1 MTSITNDYLLPKQTQ
16 AVQKSDSL
24 GKDDFLKL
32 LLIQLQNQ
40 DPSNPVDDREF
51 IAQMATFSSLEQMTN
66 MNKTL
71 EGFVQS
77 QANQTLL
84 KYSELIGKEI
94 TFEVADSDKLT
105 GEQETAKVASVKYN
119 KEGFLQIG
127 LEDGTWIFDTQIVGV
142 AKAGVEATP
151 EKEPSE

>member
-1 MTSITNDYLLPKQTQ
+1 MTSITNDFLLPKPSQ
-16 AVQKSDSL
+16 AVRSGDSL

-71 EGFVQS
+71 ETFVQS
-77 QANQTLL
+77 QSKQTLL
-84 KYSELIGKEI
+84 QYSELINKEV
-94 TFEVADSDKLT
+94 TYELGDSTSLE
-105 GEQETAKVASVKYN
+105 GEQKTAKVTSVKYDRDRV
-119 KEGFLQIG
+119 LQIG
-127 LEDGTWIFDTQIVGV
+127 LEDGTWILEKQVVGIAPGIEDKV
-142 AKAGVEATP
+142 ND
-151 EKEPSE
+151 

>member
-1 MTSITNDYLLPKQTQ
+1 MMTSITNDFLLPKPSQ
-16 AVQKSDSL
+16 AVRNGDSL

-71 EGFVQS
+71 ESFVQS
-77 QANQTLL
+77 QSKQTLL
-84 KYSELIGKEI
+84 QYSELINKEI
-94 TFEVADSDKLT
+94 TYELGDSTSLE
-105 GEQETAKVASVKYN
+105 GEQKTAKVTSVKYDRDRV
-119 KEGFLQIG
+119 LQIG
-127 LEDGTWIFDTQIVGV
+127 LEDGTWILEKQVVGIAPGIEDKV
-142 AKAGVEATP
+142 ND
-151 EKEPSE
+151 

>member
-1 MTSITNDYLLPKQTQ
+1 MTSISNDYSLPKPSQ
-16 AVQKSDSL
+16 AVRSGDSL

-71 EGFVQS
+71 ESFVQS
-77 QANQTLL
+77 QSKQTLL
-84 KYSELIGKEI
+84 QYSELIDKEI
-94 TFEVADSDKLT
+94 TYEIADST
-105 GEQETAKVASVKYN
+105 SVEGEQKTAKVTSVKYDRDRV
-119 KEGFLQIG
+119 LQIG
-127 LEDGTWIFDTQIVGV
+127 LDDGTWILEKQIVGI
-142 AKAGVEATP
+142 AQGIKDQGE
-151 EKEPSE
+151 

>member
-1 MTSITNDYLLPKQTQ
+1 MMTSISNDYSLPKPSQ
-16 AVQKSDSL
+16 AVRSGDSL

-71 EGFVQS
+71 ESFVQS
-77 QANQTLL
+77 QSKQTLL
-84 KYSELIGKEI
+84 QYSELIDKEI
-94 TFEVADSDKLT
+94 TYEIADST
-105 GEQETAKVASVKYN
+105 SVEGEQKTAKVTSVKYDRDRV
-119 KEGFLQIG
+119 LQIG
-127 LEDGTWIFDTQIVGV
+127 LDDGTWILEKQIVGI
-142 AKAGVEATP
+142 AQGIKDQGE
-151 EKEPSE
+151 

>member
-1 MTSITNDYLLPKQTQ
+1 MTLITNDYALPKQTRG
-16 AVQKSDSL
+16 VQNGDSM

-32 LLIQLQNQ
+32 LLIQLQHQ

-77 QANQTLL
+77 QANQSLL
-84 KYSELIGKEI
+84 KFSDLIGKEV
-94 TFEVADSDKLT
+94 TFEVANSDKLS
-105 GEQETAKVASVKYN
+105 GEQKTVYFNFQLK
-119 KEGFLQIG
+119 FCTL
-127 LEDGTWIFDTQIVGV
+127 IFDFENISILILVLL
-142 AKAGVEATP
+142 
-151 EKEPSE
+151 

>member
-1 MTSITNDYLLPKQTQ
+1 MTSITNDYSLPKSTQ
-16 AVQKSDSL
+16 AVRSGDSL

-71 EGFVQS
+71 ETFVQS
-77 QANQTLL
+77 QSKQTLL
-84 KYSELIGKEI
+84 QYSELINKEI
-94 TFEVADSDKLT
+94 TYELDDSTSLEV
-105 GEQETAKVASVKYN
+105 EQKTAKVTSVKYDRDRV
-119 KEGFLQIG
+119 LQIG
-127 LEDGTWIFDTQIVGV
+127 LEDGTWILEKQVVGIAPGIEDKV
-142 AKAGVEATP
+142 ND
-151 EKEPSE
+151 

>member
-1 MTSITNDYLLPKQTQ
+1 MMTSITNDFLLPKPSQ
-16 AVQKSDSL
+16 AVRSGDSL

-71 EGFVQS
+71 ETFVQS
-77 QANQTLL
+77 QSKQTLL
-84 KYSELIGKEI
+84 QYSELINKEI
-94 TFEVADSDKLT
+94 TYELGDSTSLE
-105 GEQETAKVASVKYN
+105 GEQKTARVTSVKYDRDRV
-119 KEGFLQIG
+119 LQIG
-127 LEDGTWIFDTQIVGV
+127 LEDGTWILEKQVVGIAPGIEDKV
-142 AKAGVEATP
+142 ND
-151 EKEPSE
+151 

>member
-1 MTSITNDYLLPKQTQ
+1 MMTSITNDFLLPKPSQ
-16 AVQKSDSL
+16 AVRSGDSL

-71 EGFVQS
+71 ETFVQS
-77 QANQTLL
+77 QSKQTLL
-84 KYSELIGKEI
+84 QYSELINKEV
-94 TFEVADSDKLT
+94 TYELGDSTSLE
-105 GEQETAKVASVKYN
+105 GEQKTAKVTSVKYDRDRV
-119 KEGFLQIG
+119 LQIG
-127 LEDGTWIFDTQIVGV
+127 LEDGTWILEKQVVGIAPGIEDKV
-142 AKAGVEATP
+142 ND
-151 EKEPSE
+151 

>member
-1 MTSITNDYLLPKQTQ
+1 MNTMTSISNDYSLPKPSQ
-16 AVQKSDSL
+16 AVRSGDSL

-71 EGFVQS
+71 ESFVQS
-77 QANQTLL
+77 QSKQTLL
-84 KYSELIGKEI
+84 QYSELIDKEI
-94 TFEVADSDKLT
+94 TYEIADST
-105 GEQETAKVASVKYN
+105 SVEGEQKTAKVTSVKYDRDRV
-119 KEGFLQIG
+119 LQIG
-127 LEDGTWIFDTQIVGV
+127 LDDGTWILEKQIVGI
-142 AKAGVEATP
+142 AQGIKDQGE
-151 EKEPSE
+151 

>member
-1 MTSITNDYLLPKQTQ
+1 MMTSITNDFLLPKPSQ
-16 AVQKSDSL
+16 AVRSGDSL

-71 EGFVQS
+71 ESFVQS
-77 QANQTLL
+77 QSKQTLL
-84 KYSELIGKEI
+84 QYSELINKEI
-94 TFEVADSDKLT
+94 TYELADSAAVE
-105 GEQETAKVASVKYN
+105 GEQKTAKVTSVKYD
-119 KEGFLQIG
+119 KDRVLQIG
-127 LEDGTWIFDTQIVGV
+127 LDDGTWILEKQVVGIAPGIKDKV
-142 AKAGVEATP
+142 ND
-151 EKEPSE
+151 